1 MPLTKL
7 APIAV
12 ITAAALGLSG
22 CATKQFVREQVAVVN
37 ARVDTLE
44 QRVGANE
51 AATRQAAADAQAA
64 GNAATAANQTTNQRI
79 DQLNARVDG
88 LEQRM
93 TRPKRARN

>member
-7 APIAV
+7 APIVV
-12 ITAAALGLSG
+12 ITAASLGLSG

-79 DQLNARVDG
+79 DQLNSRVDG

>member
-7 APIAV
+7 APLVV
-12 ITAAALGLSG
+12 ITAASLGLSG

-37 ARVDTLE
+37 ARVDGLE
-44 QRVGANE
+44 SRLQ
-51 AATRQAAADAQAA
+51 ATDALARQAQTDAQTA
-64 GNAATAANQTTNQRI
+64 GSAATAANQTTNQRI